1 MENYDIAFKDLVK
14 RGDFLV
20 GGFNFGTGSS
30 REQAVT
36 ALKYC
41 GLALVIAGSF
51 SETYKRNAINNGFLA
66 LEAPDLVKDLLDDYG
81 REILTVAT
89 DIEATIHFSNSSINY
104 NGKMY
109 SLSPVGIDAQALFLS
124 EGLENWVKE
133 RLT

>member
-1 MENYDIAFKDLVK
+1 
-14 RGDFLV
+14 
-20 GGFNFGTGSS
+20 
-30 REQAVT
+30 
-36 ALKYC
+36 LKYC